1 MGMLKI
7 VVGVILVAIVATAS
21 MAFFIDERELAIK
34 LRLGEIVRS
43 DYTPGIHLRIPL
55 VNSVIKLDRRIQTL
69 DSRPQEFLTLEK
81 KFVVVDSFVKWR
93 ILDVEQFYRSTRG
106 DMRRASQL
114 LAERIN
120 TALRD
125 EFAKRTVQEVI
136 SGERAR
142 IMAVLSEQA
151 SARSRDL
158 GMEIIDVRIKRVD
171 FPEQLSEAIYSRM
184 RTEREQAAKEI
195 RAQGAEAAERIRAE
209 AERNRTELLA
219 AAYRDAEGI
228 RGEGDAMAANI
239 YAQAFEEDAEFY
251 SFWRSLRS
259 YRTVFE
265 KGGDIMLLDPNSEFF
280 RYLNQRELA
289 PQ

>member
-7 VVGVILVAIVATAS
+7 IAGVILVAIVATAS
-21 MAFFIDERELAIK
+21 MAFFVDERELAIK

-43 DYTPGIHLRIPL
+43 DFTPGIHFRIPL

-93 ILDVEQFYRSTRG
+93 IKDVDQFYRSTRG
-106 DMRRASQL
+106 DMSRASQL

-142 IMAVLSEQA
+142 IMSVLRDQA
-151 SARSRDL
+151 SERSRDL
-158 GMEIIDVRIKRVD
+158 GMEILDVRIKRVD

-219 AAYRDAEGI
+219 GAYRDAERI
-228 RGEGDAMAANI
+228 RGEGDALAAET
-239 YAQAFEEDAEFY
+239 YAKAFEQDAEFY
-251 SFWRSLRS
+251 AFWRSLRS

-280 RYLNQRELA
+280 RYLNQRELTV
-289 PQ
+289 Q

>member
-219 AAYRDAEGI
+219 AAYRDAERV

-239 YAQAFEEDAEFY
+239 YALAFEEDTEFY
-251 SFWRSLRS
+251 AFWRSLRS